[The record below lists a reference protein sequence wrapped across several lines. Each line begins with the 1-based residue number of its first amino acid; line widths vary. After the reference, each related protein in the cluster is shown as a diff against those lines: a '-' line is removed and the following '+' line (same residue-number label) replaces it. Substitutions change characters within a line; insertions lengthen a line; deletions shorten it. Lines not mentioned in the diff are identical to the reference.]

1 MARIA
6 VDAMGGDR
14 APGVVVEGAVLACRE
29 LGLDVI
35 LVGEETRIRG
45 ELIRLGAA
53 DQKGIT
59 IRHAPEWVEAG
70 EPASQQLRSRKE
82 TSLRLALELVKQGE
96 ADAVMSAGH
105 SGAVVAGAVLV
116 LETLPHVE
124 RPAIA
129 ALLPSL
135 RGGRVALVDAG
146 ANVDVRPLHLVQF
159 ALLGEIYIRRVL
171 GIERPAVGV
180 LSNGE
185 EPSKGTA
192 LTRAAMEGLAAIPG
206 IDLRGYAEGRDL
218 FTGAFDVIATDG
230 FTGNAILKTAEG
242 TAEAFETFLR
252 GRIRATAL
260 SRLGALLL
268 RPVLGELRRTLDYQ
282 ETGGA
287 PLLGCNGA
295 VVLAHGR
302 SGPRAIR
309 NAIRVARDAA
319 QLDLGEEMSRACER
333 AAHLL
338 GDGAGVP

>member
-1 MARIA
+1 
-6 VDAMGGDR
+6 
-14 APGVVVEGAVLACRE
+14 LACRE

-159 ALLGEIYIRRVL
+159 ALLG
-171 GIERPAVGV
+171 
-180 LSNGE
+180 
-185 EPSKGTA
+185 
-192 LTRAAMEGLAAIPG
+192 
-206 IDLRGYAEGRDL
+206 
-218 FTGAFDVIATDG
+218 
-230 FTGNAILKTAEG
+230 
-242 TAEAFETFLR
+242 
-252 GRIRATAL
+252 
-260 SRLGALLL
+260 
-268 RPVLGELRRTLDYQ
+268 
-282 ETGGA
+282 
-287 PLLGCNGA
+287 
-295 VVLAHGR
+295 
-302 SGPRAIR
+302 
-309 NAIRVARDAA
+309 
-319 QLDLGEEMSRACER
+319 
-333 AAHLL
+333 
-338 GDGAGVP
+338 